1 MWQPWTTLAAIA
13 FPLHWL
19 WEMVQSPLYSGMLQ
33 MSWYDATRLC
43 TIASAGDV
51 FITLVAYA
59 LVAALFTDRFWA
71 YPLRSS
77 PLQSSQSRPRYRS
90 VAVRQ
95 IGLYLVIGIVI
106 TAIAEFI
113 NISVLHRW
121 AYGPEMFRIFGL
133 GVAPL
138 AQWVVVPLLIV
149 WLARRIGRPHVVRG
163 RLR

>member
-19 WEMVQSPLYSGMLQ
+19 WEMLQAPLYAGMLQ

-43 TIASAGDV
+43 TIASTGDV

-59 LVAALFTDRFWA
+59 LVAALSNDRFWA
-71 YPLRSS
+71 FPLLASR
-77 PLQSSQSRPRYRS
+77 LQSSQSRPRYRS
-90 VAVRQ
+90 VAVRR

-113 NISVLHRW
+113 NISVLYRW
-121 AYGPEMFRIFGL
+121 AYGPEMSRIFGL

-149 WLARRIGRPHVVRG
+149 WLARRIGSPNVVRD